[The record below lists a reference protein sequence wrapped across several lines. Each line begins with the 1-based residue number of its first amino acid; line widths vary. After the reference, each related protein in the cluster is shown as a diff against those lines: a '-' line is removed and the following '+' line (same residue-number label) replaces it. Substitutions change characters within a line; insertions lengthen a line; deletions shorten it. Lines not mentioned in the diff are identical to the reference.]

1 MDAEANKDLVR
12 AYVEAFNRF
21 DMPALR
27 EMFASDARIYGVL
40 GYGGLDDVEP
50 IWHELHE
57 GMNINLEI
65 LDIAA
70 EGQMLS
76 PAIGR
81 QVAIPVSF
89 AVSSVMTRPGKATIS
104 PQSNGLSSKTGRLR
118 PVGALA
124 TQRQSCGKSCTPSG
138 CA

>member
-21 DMPALR
+21 DIPALR
-27 EMFASDARIYGVL
+27 ALFASDARIYGVL

-70 EGQMLS
+70 EGQNVVARYRETGRYTGFFRGLVGHDPTGKSYDITAMEWFVIEGGKIATRWGARDS
-76 PAIGR
+76 AAILR
-81 QVAIPVSF
+81 QVMHP
-89 AVSSVMTRPGKATIS
+89 
-104 PQSNGLSSKTGRLR
+104 
-118 PVGALA
+118 
-124 TQRQSCGKSCTPSG
+124 
-138 CA
+138 